1 MDQNS
6 YSRETTGTRAIS
18 RSRKP
23 AQSTISETNSTYSDE
38 KILPVPMISSS
49 KSPLVSAR
57 DSSNSSQHLY
67 FHSRKLRKDQL
78 EKPWKEKK
86 DPKENWVLIL
96 PLIGLVIGF
105 GIAGFLV
112 YNGLSSVI
120 HHKYCL
126 ILDDNFSNG
135 FNTEIWTRE
144 AEVGGFGNGQFE
156 QTTLT
161 DENVYVEN
169 SKLIIKPT
177 LQDSSL
183 IYQNTVINLTA
194 DGVCSSDILS
204 NCVSITNLTEGT
216 IVQPVKS
223 GRINTKVGARI
234 KYGRVEVTAKL
245 PAGDWLWPAI
255 WMLPVNETYGPWPAS
270 GEIDLMESRG
280 NNYTHDQGGNNVI
293 SSTLHWGPDMVNDAW
308 WRSSSK
314 RKALHTTYTKTEHKF
329 GLEWSQKYIFTYI
342 NTVLL
347 QVLYT
352 NFDRPLYE
360 RGQFP
365 LSDINVTR
373 LIGEWSQ
380 TGHKQS
386 PFDQE
391 FYLIINVAVG
401 GINGWFKDG
410 VGGKPWVDHSP
421 TASKDFWDARDQWY
435 PTWTASGAGKM
446 EISSVKM
453 WSQCDGNENE

>member
-1 MDQNS
+1 MDQKS
-6 YSRETTGTRAIS
+6 YSGETTASRAIS
-18 RSRKP
+18 RSRKSVQP
-23 AQSTISETNSTYSDE
+23 AKSETDSSYSDE

-49 KSPLVSAR
+49 TSPSVSAR
-57 DSSNSSQHLY
+57 DSSNSSQYLY

-78 EKPWKEKK
+78 EKPWKGKK
-86 DPKENWVLIL
+86 DPKENWVFIL

-126 ILDDNFSNG
+126 VLDDDFSNG
-135 FNTEIWTRE
+135 FNTEIWSQE

-194 DGVCSSDILS
+194 EGVCSSDILS

-223 GRINTKVGARI
+223 GRINTKIGARI

-255 WMLPVNETYGPWPAS
+255 WMLPVNATYGSWPAS

-280 NNYTHDQGGNNVI
+280 NNYTYDQGGNNVI

-308 WRSSSK
+308 WRSNSK
-314 RKALHTTYTKTEHKF
+314 RKALHTTYTKTEHTF

-352 NFDRPLYE
+352 NFDQPLYE
-360 RGQFP
+360 RGNFP

-373 LIGEWSQ
+373 MIGEWSQ

-435 PTWTASGAGKM
+435 PTWTTSGAGKM